1 MTIRNDDFLLA
12 EQIMREEEEEQRLDD
27 AFASGRAY
35 RTKIMRECREMIEGQ
50 DIDFQDAFW
59 QGFYD

>member
-12 EQIMREEEEEQRLDD
+12 EQIMHEEAEEKRLND

-35 RTKIMRECREMIEGQ
+35 RTKIMAEGREMVEGQ
-50 DIDFQDAFW
+50 DIYFQDAFLA
-59 QGFYD
+59 GIL